1 MNRICCQRIRQ
12 EESGREV
19 TEGGLV
25 GAVSDTSH
33 SRGQIQVSRPTQG
46 TLLLELSGSWTVQ
59 SERPAVA
66 ELQRQLEAE
75 AHVERL
81 TFDTQHLGAWDST
94 LLTFLRRI
102 EDICER
108 RQITVDRAGLPEG
121 IRRLLDLAAAVPE
134 RREARRGDAG
144 DTLLARIGKGGLE
157 AVEAARQML
166 EFLGESF
173 LAFLRLLRGRASF
186 RASDLFLLL
195 QECGAQALP
204 IVTLISF
211 LVGAILAF
219 IGAVQLQQFGAQIY
233 VANLVGLAMALEMG
247 AMMTAII
254 MAGRTGAAFAAQLGT
269 MQVNQEIDALTTL
282 GISPMEFLVIPRML
296 ALVLMVP
303 LLTVYADLMGMLGG
317 AVIAATML
325 DVSFKVF
332 FQQLQ
337 EALTLKYFAQGL
349 IKSAVYGVIIALSGC
364 MRGIQSGRSAAA
376 VGQAATSA
384 VVTSIVGII
393 VASAIL
399 TVIYLQ
405 VW

>member
-1 MNRICCQRIRQ
+1 V
-12 EESGREV
+12 EEKEAVDAVKNTPR
-19 TEGGLV
+19 EGGE
-25 GAVSDTSH
+25 
-33 SRGQIQVSRPTQG
+33 IQVSRPTAG
-46 TLLLELSGSWTVQ
+46 TILVHLSGSWTLQ
-59 SERPAVA
+59 SDRPTVA
-66 ELQRQLEAE
+66 ELQQQIDASPP
-75 AHVERL
+75 VQRL
-81 TFDTQHLGAWDST
+81 TFETSSLTAWDSG
-94 LLTFLRRI
+94 LVTFLRNVEELCRS
-102 EDICER
+102 
-108 RQITVDRAGLPEG
+108 RQIAIDRDTLPDG

-134 RREARRGDAG
+134 RQEARRGAARDP
-144 DTLLARIGKGGLE
+144 LLARIGKWGIVMAE
-157 AVEAARQML
+157 ASSNMVRFIGEA
-166 EFLGESF
+166 F
-173 LAFLRLLRGRASF
+173 LAFLQLLRGRASF
-186 RASDLFLLL
+186 RWSDLALLL

-219 IGAVQLQQFGAQIY
+219 IGAVQLQQFGAQIF

-254 MAGRTGAAFAAQLGT
+254 MSGRTGAAFAAQLGT

-282 GISPMEFLVIPRML
+282 GISPMEFLVLPRLL

-317 AVIAATML
+317 AAIGVTML
-325 DVSFKVF
+325 EISLKSYFI
-332 FQQLQ
+332 QLQ
-337 EALTLKYFAQGL
+337 EALTLKYCAQGL
-349 IKSAVYGVIIALSGC
+349 IKSAVYGLIIALAGC
-364 MRGIQSGRSAAA
+364 MRGMQSGRSAAA

>member
-1 MNRICCQRIRQ
+1 MDAVKDTA
-12 EESGREV
+12 RE
-19 TEGGLV
+19 
-25 GAVSDTSH
+25 
-33 SRGQIQVSRPTQG
+33 RGVIQVSRPTGG
-46 TLLLELSGSWTVQ
+46 TLLVHLSGSWTLQ
-59 SERPAVA
+59 SDRPTVA
-66 ELQRQLEAE
+66 ELQQQIDA
-75 AHVERL
+75 AAPVQRL
-81 TFDTQHLGAWDST
+81 TFETAELTGWDSG
-94 LLTFLRRI
+94 LVTFLRNVEELCRS
-102 EDICER
+102 
-108 RQITVDRAGLPEG
+108 RQIAIDRGTLPDG

-134 RREARRGDAG
+134 RQEARRGEARVPF
-144 DTLLARIGKGGLE
+144 LARIGKWGIGVVEE
-157 AVEAARQML
+157 ASEMLRFIGEA
-166 EFLGESF
+166 F
-173 LAFLRLLRGRASF
+173 LAFLQLLRGRASL

-254 MAGRTGAAFAAQLGT
+254 MSGRTGAAFAAQLGT

-282 GISPMEFLVIPRML
+282 GISPMEFLVVPRML

-317 AVIAATML
+317 AAIGVTML
-325 DVSFKVF
+325 DVSVKIYFH
-332 FQQLQ
+332 QLQ
-337 EALTLKYFAQGL
+337 EALTLKYIAQGL
-349 IKSAVYGVIIALSGC
+349 IKGAVYGVIIALAGC
-364 MRGIQSGRSAAA
+364 MRGMQSGRSAAA

-384 VVTSIVGII
+384 VVTSIVCII

>member
-1 MNRICCQRIRQ
+1 VDAVRDTP
-12 EESGREV
+12 RE
-19 TEGGLV
+19 
-25 GAVSDTSH
+25 
-33 SRGQIQVSRPTQG
+33 RGEIHVSRPTEG
-46 TLLLELSGSWTVQ
+46 TLLVHLSGSWTLQ
-59 SERPAVA
+59 SDRPMVA
-66 ELQRQLEAE
+66 ELQQQINA
-75 AHVERL
+75 AAQVQRL
-81 TFDTQHLGAWDST
+81 TFETAGLTGWDSG
-94 LLTFLRRI
+94 LVTFLRNVEELCRS
-102 EDICER
+102 
-108 RQITVDRAGLPEG
+108 RQIAIDRGTLPDG

-134 RREARRGDAG
+134 RQEARRGEARDPI
-144 DTLLARIGKGGLE
+144 LARIGKWGIGG
-157 AVEAARQML
+157 VEATADMVR
-166 EFLGESF
+166 FIGEAF
-173 LAFLRLLRGRASF
+173 LALLQLLRGRASF
-186 RASDLFLLL
+186 RGSDLAILL

-254 MAGRTGAAFAAQLGT
+254 MSGRTGAAFAAQLGT

-282 GISPMEFLVIPRML
+282 GISPMEFLVLPRML

-317 AVIAATML
+317 AAIGVTML
-325 DVSFKVF
+325 EISPKIYFN
-332 FQQLQ
+332 QLQ
-337 EALTLKYFAQGL
+337 EALTIKYCTQGL
-349 IKSAVYGVIIALSGC
+349 IKGAVYGVIIALAGC
-364 MRGIQSGRSAAA
+364 MRGMQSGRSAAA

>member
-1 MNRICCQRIRQ
+1 MLVEEKEAVDAVKDTPQ
-12 EESGREV
+12 ER
-19 TEGGLV
+19 
-25 GAVSDTSH
+25 GA
-33 SRGQIQVSRPTQG
+33 IQVSRPTEG
-46 TLLLELSGSWTVQ
+46 TLLVHLSGIWTLQ
-59 SERPAVA
+59 SDRPTVA
-66 ELQRQLEAE
+66 ELQQQIDA
-75 AHVERL
+75 AAPVQRL
-81 TFDTQHLGAWDST
+81 TFETSGLTAWDSG
-94 LLTFLRRI
+94 LVTFLRNVEELCRS
-102 EDICER
+102 
-108 RQITVDRAGLPEG
+108 RQIAIDRGTLPDG
-121 IRRLLDLAAAVPE
+121 VRRLLDLAAAVPE
-134 RREARRGDAG
+134 RQEARREEARDPI
-144 DTLLARIGKGGLE
+144 LARIGKWGIGE
-157 AVEAARQML
+157 AEAAANVVR
-166 EFLGESF
+166 FIGEAF
-173 LAFLRLLRGRASF
+173 LAFLQLLRGRASF
-186 RASDLFLLL
+186 RWSDLALLL

-254 MAGRTGAAFAAQLGT
+254 MSGRTGAAFAAQLGT

-282 GISPMEFLVIPRML
+282 GISPMEFLVLPRML

-317 AVIAATML
+317 AAIGVTML
-325 DVSFKVF
+325 EISLKSYFI
-332 FQQLQ
+332 QLQ
-337 EALTLKYFAQGL
+337 EALTLKYCAQGL
-349 IKSAVYGVIIALSGC
+349 IKSAVYGVIIALAGC
-364 MRGIQSGRSAAA
+364 MRGMQSGRSAAA

>member
-1 MNRICCQRIRQ
+1 MH
-12 EESGREV
+12 
-19 TEGGLV
+19 
-25 GAVSDTSH
+25 VSYASE
-33 SRGQIQVSRPTQG
+33 G
-46 TLLLELSGSWTVQ
+46 TLRVQLSGPWTLQ

-66 ELQRQLEAE
+66 ELQQQLDA
-75 AHVERL
+75 ADRVQHL
-81 TFDTQHLGAWDST
+81 TFDTQDLGAWDSG
-94 LLTFLRRI
+94 LLTFLRKIDELARQ
-102 EDICER
+102 
-108 RQITVDRAGLPEG
+108 RQIAVDRSGLPDG
-121 IRRLLDLAAAVPE
+121 IRRLLDLAAAVPD
-134 RREARRGDAG
+134 RQGARRGDG
-144 DTLLARIGKGGLE
+144 RESILARIGQGGI
-157 AVEAARQML
+157 AAAEAAADML
-166 EFLGESF
+166 RFIGEAF
-173 LAFLRLLRGRASF
+173 LALLQLLRGRASF
-186 RASDLFLLL
+186 RASDFVLLL

-282 GISPMEFLVIPRML
+282 GISPMEFLVVPRML

-303 LLTVYADLMGMLGG
+303 LLTVYADLLGMLGG
-317 AVIAATML
+317 AAIGVTML
-325 DVSFKVF
+325 DVSLKVYF
-332 FQQLQ
+332 NQLQ

-349 IKSAVYGVIIALSGC
+349 IKSAVYGVIIALAGC
-364 MRGIQSGRSAAA
+364 MRGMQSGRSAAA

>member
-1 MNRICCQRIRQ
+1 
-12 EESGREV
+12 
-19 TEGGLV
+19 
-25 GAVSDTSH
+25 
-33 SRGQIQVSRPTQG
+33 
-46 TLLLELSGSWTVQ
+46 
-59 SERPAVA
+59 VA
-66 ELQRQLEAE
+66 ELQQQIDAE
-75 AHVERL
+75 PRVQRL
-81 TFDTQHLGAWDST
+81 TIETAGLTGWDSG
-94 LLTFLRRI
+94 LITFLRHVEDLCRSRRI
-102 EDICER
+102 SI
-108 RQITVDRAGLPEG
+108 DRDALPEG

-134 RREARRGDAG
+134 RQEARRGEVRDP
-144 DTLLARIGKGGLE
+144 LLARIGKWGIGV
-157 AVEAARQML
+157 VEAASDML
-166 EFLGESF
+166 RFIGETC
-173 LAFLRLLRGRASF
+173 LALLQLLRGRASF
-186 RASDLFLLL
+186 RLSDLALLL
-195 QECGAQALP
+195 QECGAEALP

-254 MAGRTGAAFAAQLGT
+254 MSGRTGAAFAAQLGT

-282 GISPMEFLVIPRML
+282 GISPMEFLVLPRMI

-317 AVIAATML
+317 AAIGVTML
-325 DVSFKVF
+325 DISLKVYF
-332 FQQLQ
+332 NQLQ
-337 EALTLKYFAQGL
+337 EALTITYCTQGL
-349 IKSAVYGVIIALSGC
+349 IKGAVYGVIIALAGC
-364 MRGIQSGRSAAA
+364 MRGMQSGRSAAA

-399 TVIYLQ
+399 TVIFLQ

>member
-1 MNRICCQRIRQ
+1 MDAVKDAIPARGEMRLSRA
-12 EESGREV
+12 
-19 TEGGLV
+19 TE
-25 GAVSDTSH
+25 D
-33 SRGQIQVSRPTQG
+33 
-46 TLLLELSGSWTVQ
+46 TLLVQLSGSWTLHT
-59 SERPAVA
+59 ERPTVA
-66 ELQRQLEAE
+66 ELKPQLDAG
-75 AHVERL
+75 ARVQRL
-81 TFDTQHLGAWDST
+81 TIDTQDLKAWDSG
-94 LLTFLRRI
+94 LLIFLRKL
-102 EDICER
+102 EELCQQ
-108 RQITVDRAGLPEG
+108 RQIAVDRAGLPDG

-134 RREARRGDAG
+134 RSGTRRGEARDSIL
-144 DTLLARIGKGGLE
+144 TRIGKGGLGG
-157 AVEAARQML
+157 VEAATEML
-166 EFLGESF
+166 GFIGEAF
-173 LAFLRLLRGRASF
+173 LAFLQLLRGRASF
-186 RASDLFLLL
+186 RASDLTLLL

-254 MAGRTGAAFAAQLGT
+254 MSGRTGAAFAAQLGT

-282 GISPMEFLVIPRML
+282 GISPMEFLVVPRML

-317 AVIAATML
+317 AAIGVTML
-325 DVSFKVF
+325 DVSLKVYF
-332 FQQLQ
+332 HQLQ
-337 EALTLKYFAQGL
+337 EALSLKYLAQGL
-349 IKSAVYGVIIALSGC
+349 IKSAVYGVIIALAGC
-364 MRGIQSGRSAAA
+364 MRGMQSGRSAAA

>member
-1 MNRICCQRIRQ
+1 
-12 EESGREV
+12 
-19 TEGGLV
+19 
-25 GAVSDTSH
+25 
-33 SRGQIQVSRPTQG
+33 
-46 TLLLELSGSWTVQ
+46 
-59 SERPAVA
+59 
-66 ELQRQLEAE
+66 
-75 AHVERL
+75 
-81 TFDTQHLGAWDST
+81 
-94 LLTFLRRI
+94 
-102 EDICER
+102 
-108 RQITVDRAGLPEG
+108 
-121 IRRLLDLAAAVPE
+121 
-134 RREARRGDAG
+134 
-144 DTLLARIGKGGLE
+144 LARIGQGGI
-157 AVEAARQML
+157 AAAEAAADML
-166 EFLGESF
+166 RFIGEAF
-173 LAFLRLLRGRASF
+173 LALLQLLRGRASF
-186 RASDLFLLL
+186 RASDFVLLL

-282 GISPMEFLVIPRML
+282 GISPMEFLVVPRML

-303 LLTVYADLMGMLGG
+303 LLTVYADLLGMLGG
-317 AVIAATML
+317 AAIGVTML
-325 DVSFKVF
+325 DVSLKVYF
-332 FQQLQ
+332 NQLQ

-349 IKSAVYGVIIALSGC
+349 IKSAVYGVIIALAGC
-364 MRGIQSGRSAAA
+364 MRGMQSGRSAAA

>member
-1 MNRICCQRIRQ
+1 VDAVKDTQR
-12 EESGREV
+12 E
-19 TEGGLV
+19 
-25 GAVSDTSH
+25 
-33 SRGQIQVSRPTQG
+33 RGEMQVSRPTED
-46 TLLLELSGSWTVQ
+46 TLLVHLSGSWTLQ
-59 SERPAVA
+59 SHRSTVA
-66 ELQRQLEAE
+66 ELQQPLEA
-75 AHVERL
+75 ASHVQRL
-81 TFDTQHLGAWDST
+81 TFETSGLTAWDSG
-94 LLTFLRRI
+94 LVTFLRNV
-102 EDICER
+102 EALCQS
-108 RQITVDRAGLPEG
+108 RQVSIDRDTLPDG

-134 RREARRGDAG
+134 RQEARRGEASDP
-144 DTLLARIGKGGLE
+144 LLARIGKWGIGVAAAATDMVRFIGE
-157 AVEAARQML
+157 A
-166 EFLGESF
+166 F
-173 LAFLRLLRGRASF
+173 LALLQLLRGRASF
-186 RASDLFLLL
+186 RWSDLTLLL

-219 IGAVQLQQFGAQIY
+219 IGAVQLQQFGAQIF

-282 GISPMEFLVIPRML
+282 GISPMEFLVVPRMV

-303 LLTVYADLMGMLGG
+303 LLTVYANLMGMLGG
-317 AVIAATML
+317 AAIAATML
-325 DVSFKVF
+325 DISLKSYFL
-332 FQQLQ
+332 QLQ
-337 EALTLKYFAQGL
+337 EALTLKFCAQGL
-349 IKSAVYGVIIALSGC
+349 IKSAVYGVIVALAGC
-364 MRGIQSGRSAAA
+364 MRGMQSGRSAAA

>member
-1 MNRICCQRIRQ
+1 MPMRGEMHISRATEDTLLVRL
-12 EESGREV
+12 SGRW
-19 TEGGLV
+19 
-25 GAVSDTSH
+25 
-33 SRGQIQVSRPTQG
+33 
-46 TLLLELSGSWTVQ
+46 TLQ
-59 SERPAVA
+59 SERPTVA
-66 ELQRQLEAE
+66 ELQSQLDVG
-75 AHVERL
+75 AHIQRL
-81 TFDTQHLGAWDST
+81 TFNTQDLEAWDSG
-94 LLTFLRRI
+94 LLTFLRKV
-102 EDICER
+102 EECCQQ
-108 RQITVDRAGLPEG
+108 RQVAVDHVGLPDG

-134 RREARRGDAG
+134 RQETRRGGGRDAF
-144 DTLLARIGKGGLE
+144 LARLGKGGLGVVE
-157 AVEAARQML
+157 AVLTML
-166 EFLGESF
+166 GFIGDAF
-173 LAFLRLLRGRASF
+173 LALLQLLRGRASF
-186 RASDLFLLL
+186 RASDLTLLL

-254 MAGRTGAAFAAQLGT
+254 MSGRTGAAFAAQLGT

-282 GISPMEFLVIPRML
+282 GISPMEFLVVPRML

-317 AVIAATML
+317 AAIGVAML
-325 DVSFKVF
+325 DVSLKVYF
-332 FQQLQ
+332 HQLQ
-337 EALTLKYFAQGL
+337 EALSVKYLAQGL
-349 IKSAVYGVIIALSGC
+349 IKSAVYGVIIALAGC
-364 MRGIQSGRSAAA
+364 MRGMQSGRSAAA
-376 VGQAATSA
+376 VGLAATSA

>member
-1 MNRICCQRIRQ
+1 VHAVKNTAHTRGEMHA
-12 EESGREV
+12 SPGS
-19 TEGGLV
+19 EGTILV
-25 GAVSDTSH
+25 
-33 SRGQIQVSRPTQG
+33 R
-46 TLLLELSGSWTVQ
+46 LSGSWTLQ
-59 SERPAVA
+59 SERPTVA
-66 ELQRQLEAE
+66 ELQQQLAT
-75 AHVERL
+75 AGRVQHL
-81 TFDTQHLGAWDST
+81 TFDTQDLEAWDSG
-94 LLTFLRRI
+94 LLTFLRTLEEFARQ
-102 EDICER
+102 
-108 RQITVDRAGLPEG
+108 RQIAVDRSGLPDG

-134 RREARRGDAG
+134 RQGARRGEG
-144 DTLLARIGKGGLE
+144 RESILARIGKGGIS
-157 AVEAARQML
+157 AVEAAADML
-166 EFLGESF
+166 GFMGEAF
-173 LAFLRLLRGRASF
+173 LAFLQLVRGRASF
-186 RASDLFLLL
+186 RASDLVLLL

-282 GISPMEFLVIPRML
+282 GISPMEFLVVPRML

-303 LLTVYADLMGMLGG
+303 LLTVYADLLGILGG
-317 AVIAATML
+317 AAIGVTML
-325 DVSFKVF
+325 DVSLKVYF
-332 FQQLQ
+332 NQLQ

-349 IKSAVYGVIIALSGC
+349 IKSAVYGVIIALAGC
-364 MRGIQSGRSAAA
+364 MRGMQSGRSAAA

>member
-1 MNRICCQRIRQ
+1 LVK
-12 EESGREV
+12 ESGAVDAISDAPRV
-19 TEGGLV
+19 R
-25 GAVSDTSH
+25 GA
-33 SRGQIQVSRPTQG
+33 IQVSRPTEDSLLVHVCG
-46 TLLLELSGSWTVQ
+46 NWTLQ
-59 SERPAVA
+59 SERPTVA
-66 ELQRQLEAE
+66 ELQQQLDA
-75 AHVERL
+75 AARVQRL
-81 TFDTQHLGAWDST
+81 TFETSGLTAWDSG
-94 LLTFLRRI
+94 LVTFLRNVEALCRS
-102 EDICER
+102 
-108 RQITVDRAGLPEG
+108 RQIAIDRSTLPDG
-121 IRRLLDLAAAVPE
+121 IRRLLDLASAVPE
-134 RREARRGDAG
+134 RQEARRGGTRDPM
-144 DTLLARIGKGGLE
+144 LARVGKWGIGVAAAVSDMVRFIGE
-157 AVEAARQML
+157 A
-166 EFLGESF
+166 F
-173 LAFLRLLRGRASF
+173 LAFLQLIRGRASF
-186 RASDLFLLL
+186 RWSDLALLL

-254 MAGRTGAAFAAQLGT
+254 MSGRTGAAFAAQLGT

-282 GISPMEFLVIPRML
+282 GISPMEFLVVPRML

-303 LLTVYADLMGMLGG
+303 LLTVYANLMGMLGG
-317 AVIAATML
+317 AAIGVTML
-325 DVSFKVF
+325 DISLTSYFT
-332 FQQLQ
+332 QLQ
-337 EALTLKYFAQGL
+337 GALTIKFCAQGL
-349 IKSAVYGVIIALSGC
+349 IKSAVYGVIVALAGC
-364 MRGIQSGRSAAA
+364 MRGMQSGRSAAA

>member
-1 MNRICCQRIRQ
+1 V
-12 EESGREV
+12 EEKEAVDGVKDTPRER
-19 TEGGLV
+19 
-25 GAVSDTSH
+25 GAM
-33 SRGQIQVSRPTQG
+33 QVSRPAEG
-46 TLLLELSGSWTVQ
+46 TLLVHLSGSWTLQ
-59 SERPAVA
+59 SDRPTVA
-66 ELQRQLEAE
+66 ELKQQIDA
-75 AHVERL
+75 AAPVQRL
-81 TFDTQHLGAWDST
+81 TFKTSGLNGWDSG
-94 LLTFLRRI
+94 LVTFLRNV
-102 EDICER
+102 EDLCR
-108 RQITVDRAGLPEG
+108 SRQIALDRGTLPDG

-134 RREARRGDAG
+134 RQEARRGESRDP
-144 DTLLARIGKGGLE
+144 LLARIGKWGIVVAQAASDMVRFIGE
-157 AVEAARQML
+157 A
-166 EFLGESF
+166 F
-173 LAFLRLLRGRASF
+173 LALLQLLRGRASF
-186 RASDLFLLL
+186 RGSDLALLL

-219 IGAVQLQQFGAQIY
+219 IGAVQLQQFGAQLY

-254 MAGRTGAAFAAQLGT
+254 MSGRTGAAFAAQLGT

-282 GISPMEFLVIPRML
+282 GISPMEFLVLPRML

-317 AVIAATML
+317 AAIGVTML
-325 DVSFKVF
+325 EISLKSYFI
-332 FQQLQ
+332 QLQ
-337 EALTLKYFAQGL
+337 EALTLKYCAQGL
-349 IKSAVYGVIIALSGC
+349 IKSAVYGVIIALAGC
-364 MRGIQSGRSAAA
+364 MRGMQSGRSAAA

>member
-1 MNRICCQRIRQ
+1 MAAVRDTT
-12 EESGREV
+12 RER
-19 TEGGLV
+19 
-25 GAVSDTSH
+25 GA
-33 SRGQIQVSRPTQG
+33 IQVSRPTEG
-46 TLLLELSGSWTVQ
+46 TLLVHLSGSWTLQ
-59 SERPAVA
+59 SDRPLVA
-66 ELQRQLEAE
+66 ELQQQIDA
-75 AHVERL
+75 AAPVQRL
-81 TFDTQHLGAWDST
+81 TFETSSLSAWDSG
-94 LLTFLRRI
+94 LVTFLRNV
-102 EDICER
+102 EELGQS
-108 RQITVDRAGLPEG
+108 RQIAIDRGTLPDG

-134 RREARRGDAG
+134 RQEARRGEARDPI
-144 DTLLARIGKGGLE
+144 LARIGKWGIGVAAAATDMVRFIGE
-157 AVEAARQML
+157 A
-166 EFLGESF
+166 F
-173 LAFLRLLRGRASF
+173 LAFLQLLRGRASF
-186 RASDLFLLL
+186 RSSDLFLLL

-219 IGAVQLQQFGAQIY
+219 IGAVQLQQFGAQIF
-233 VANLVGLAMALEMG
+233 VANLVGLAMVMEMG

-282 GISPMEFLVIPRML
+282 GISPMEFLVVPRML

-303 LLTVYADLMGMLGG
+303 LLTVYADLMGILGG
-317 AVIAATML
+317 AAIGMTML
-325 DVSFKVF
+325 DISLRSYFNQV
-332 FQQLQ
+332 Q
-337 EALTLKYFAQGL
+337 EALTIKYCAQGL
-349 IKSAVYGVIIALSGC
+349 IKSAVYGVIVALAGC
-364 MRGIQSGRSAAA
+364 MRGMQSGRSAAA

>member
-1 MNRICCQRIRQ
+1 VDAVRDTPRQRGEIHV
-12 EESGREV
+12 SPP
-19 TEGGLV
+19 TE
-25 GAVSDTSH
+25 
-33 SRGQIQVSRPTQG
+33 G
-46 TLLLELSGSWTVQ
+46 TLLVHLSGSWTLQ
-59 SERPAVA
+59 SDRPLVA
-66 ELQRQLEAE
+66 ELQQQIDAA
-75 AHVERL
+75 AHVQRL
-81 TFDTQHLGAWDST
+81 TFKTSGLNGWDSG
-94 LLTFLRRI
+94 LVTFLRNV
-102 EDICER
+102 EEVCQS
-108 RQITVDRAGLPEG
+108 RQISVDRGGLPEG
-121 IRRLLDLAAAVPE
+121 VRRLLDLAAAVPE
-134 RREARRGDAG
+134 RQEARRGETRDPI
-144 DTLLARIGKGGLE
+144 LARIGKWGIGG
-157 AVEAARQML
+157 VEATADMVR
-166 EFLGESF
+166 FIGEAF
-173 LAFLRLLRGRASF
+173 LALLQLLRGRASF
-186 RASDLFLLL
+186 RGSDLALLL

-254 MAGRTGAAFAAQLGT
+254 MSGRTGAAFAAQLGT

-282 GISPMEFLVIPRML
+282 GISPMEFLVLPRML

-317 AVIAATML
+317 AAIGVTML
-325 DVSFKVF
+325 EISPKIYFN
-332 FQQLQ
+332 QLQ
-337 EALTLKYFAQGL
+337 EALTIKYCTQGL
-349 IKSAVYGVIIALSGC
+349 IKGAVYGVIIALAGC
-364 MRGIQSGRSAAA
+364 MRGMQSGRSAAA

-399 TVIYLQ
+399 TVIYLR

>member
-1 MNRICCQRIRQ
+1 
-12 EESGREV
+12 V
-19 TEGGLV
+19 D
-25 GAVSDTSH
+25 AVKDLTLAQGEMH
-33 SRGQIQVSRPTQG
+33 VSRPTADTILVRLAGEWRLQE
-46 TLLLELSGSWTVQ
+46 TLPSAAG
-59 SERPAVA
+59 
-66 ELQRQLEAE
+66 
-75 AHVERL
+75 VERQMSAGPPVRHL
-81 TFDTQHLGAWDST
+81 TFDTQGLASWDSS
-94 LLTFLRRI
+94 LLTFLRKM
-102 EDICER
+102 EELCQQ
-108 RQITVDRAGLPEG
+108 RQIAVDRTGLPDG
-121 IRRLLDLAAAVPE
+121 VRRLLDLAAAVPE
-134 RREARRGDAG
+134 RQGARRGAAQDPI
-144 DTLLARIGKGGLE
+144 LARIGKGGI
-157 AVEAARQML
+157 AVVDAAGDML
-166 EFLGESF
+166 GFIGGAF
-173 LAFLRLLRGRASF
+173 LAFLKLLRGRASF
-186 RASDLFLLL
+186 RSSDLFLLL

-254 MAGRTGAAFAAQLGT
+254 MSGRTGAAFAAQLGT

-282 GISPMEFLVIPRML
+282 SISPMEFLVVPRML

-317 AVIAATML
+317 AAIAASML
-325 DVSFKVF
+325 DVSLKVYF
-332 FQQLQ
+332 HQLQ

-349 IKSAVYGVIIALSGC
+349 IKSAVYGIIIALSGC
-364 MRGIQSGRSAAA
+364 MRGMQSGRSAAA
-376 VGQAATSA
+376 VGEAATSA

>member
-1 MNRICCQRIRQ
+1 
-12 EESGREV
+12 V
-19 TEGGLV
+19 H
-25 GAVSDTSH
+25 AVKNAAHTRGEMHVSH
-33 SRGQIQVSRPTQG
+33 ASEG
-46 TLLLELSGSWTVQ
+46 TLLVRLSGSWTLQ

-66 ELQRQLEAE
+66 ELQQQLGAE
-75 AHVERL
+75 AGVQRL
-81 TFDTQHLGAWDST
+81 TFDTQDLGAWDSGLLT
-94 LLTFLRRI
+94 LLRKI
-102 EDICER
+102 EELAR
-108 RQITVDRAGLPEG
+108 QRQIAVDRSDLPDG

-134 RREARRGDAG
+134 RQGARRGEGRDSI
-144 DTLLARIGKGGLE
+144 LARIGKAGIGV
-157 AVEAARQML
+157 VEAAAEML
-166 EFLGESF
+166 GFIGEAF
-173 LAFLRLLRGRASF
+173 LAFLQLLRGRASF
-186 RASDLFLLL
+186 RASDLALLL

-204 IVTLISF
+204 IVTLICF

-233 VANLVGLAMALEMG
+233 VANLVGLAMAMEMG

-254 MAGRTGAAFAAQLGT
+254 MSGRTGAAFAAQLGT

-282 GISPMEFLVIPRML
+282 GISPMEFLVVPRML

-317 AVIAATML
+317 AAIGVTML
-325 DVSFKVF
+325 DVSLKVYF
-332 FQQLQ
+332 HQLQ

-349 IKSAVYGVIIALSGC
+349 IKGAVYGVIIALAGC
-364 MRGIQSGRSAAA
+364 MRGMQSGRSAAA

>member
-1 MNRICCQRIRQ
+1 M
-12 EESGREV
+12 
-19 TEGGLV
+19 
-25 GAVSDTSH
+25 
-33 SRGQIQVSRPTQG
+33 QVSHAAEG
-46 TLLLELSGSWTVQ
+46 MLLVRLSDSWTLQ
-59 SERPAVA
+59 SERPPVA
-66 ELQRQLEAE
+66 ELQRQLDTGAR
-75 AHVERL
+75 VQCVS
-81 TFDTQHLGAWDST
+81 FDTTDLEAWDSG
-94 LLTFLRRI
+94 LLTFLRKL
-102 EDICER
+102 EELCQQ
-108 RQITVDRAGLPEG
+108 RQIAVDRTGLPDG
-121 IRRLLDLAAAVPE
+121 IRRLLDLAEAVPE
-134 RREARRGDAG
+134 RQGTRRGEARESVL
-144 DTLLARIGKGGLE
+144 TRIGKGGLGG
-157 AVEAARQML
+157 VEAAA
-166 EFLGESF
+166 EIVGFIGEAF
-173 LAFLRLLRGRASF
+173 LAFLQLVRGRASF
-186 RASDLFLLL
+186 RPSDLALLL

-282 GISPMEFLVIPRML
+282 GISPMEFLVLPRML

-317 AVIAATML
+317 AAIGVTML
-325 DVSFKVF
+325 DVSLKVYF
-332 FQQLQ
+332 HQLQ
-337 EALTLKYFAQGL
+337 EALTLKYFPQGL
-349 IKSAVYGVIIALSGC
+349 IKGAVYGVIIALAGC
-364 MRGIQSGRSAAA
+364 MRGMQSGRSAAA

>member
-1 MNRICCQRIRQ
+1 
-12 EESGREV
+12 
-19 TEGGLV
+19 
-25 GAVSDTSH
+25 
-33 SRGQIQVSRPTQG
+33 
-46 TLLLELSGSWTVQ
+46 
-59 SERPAVA
+59 VA
-66 ELQRQLEAE
+66 ELQPQLDAGSL
-75 AHVERL
+75 VQRL
-81 TFDTQHLGAWDST
+81 TFDTQNLEAWDSG
-94 LLTFLRRI
+94 LLTFLRKL
-102 EDICER
+102 EELCQQ
-108 RQITVDRAGLPEG
+108 RQIAVHRASLPDG

-134 RREARRGDAG
+134 RQGTHRGEARVSI
-144 DTLLARIGKGGLE
+144 LARIGKGGLGL
-157 AVEAARQML
+157 VEAATAML
-166 EFLGESF
+166 GFIGEAF
-173 LAFLRLLRGRASF
+173 LAFLQLLRGRASF
-186 RASDLFLLL
+186 RASDFTLLL

-247 AMMTAII
+247 AMLTAII
-254 MAGRTGAAFAAQLGT
+254 MSGRTGAAFAAQLGT

-282 GISPMEFLVIPRML
+282 GISPMEFLVVPRML
-296 ALVLMVP
+296 ALVVMVP

-317 AVIAATML
+317 AAIGVTML
-325 DVSFKVF
+325 DVSLKVYF
-332 FQQLQ
+332 HQLQ
-337 EALTLKYFAQGL
+337 EALSLKYLAQGL
-349 IKSAVYGVIIALSGC
+349 IKSAVYGVIIALAGC
-364 MRGIQSGRSAAA
+364 MRGMQSGRSAAA

>member
-1 MNRICCQRIRQ
+1 MR
-12 EESGREV
+12 
-19 TEGGLV
+19 
-25 GAVSDTSH
+25 
-33 SRGQIQVSRPTQG
+33 VSRPTEN
-46 TLLLELSGSWTVQ
+46 TVLVHLSGSWTLH
-59 SERPAVA
+59 SERPTVA
-66 ELQRQLEAE
+66 ALQQQIDA
-75 AHVERL
+75 AASVQRL
-81 TFDTQHLGAWDST
+81 TFEAGGLTGWDSG
-94 LLTFLRRI
+94 LVTFLRNVEELCRS
-102 EDICER
+102 
-108 RQITVDRAGLPEG
+108 RQISVDRGALPEG

-134 RREARRGDAG
+134 RQEARREGAREPI
-144 DTLLARIGKGGLE
+144 LARIGKRGIGVAAAASDMVRFIGE
-157 AVEAARQML
+157 A
-166 EFLGESF
+166 F
-173 LAFLRLLRGRASF
+173 LAFLQLLRGRASF
-186 RASDLFLLL
+186 RWSDLTLLL

-254 MAGRTGAAFAAQLGT
+254 MSGRTGAAFAAQLGT

-282 GISPMEFLVIPRML
+282 GISPMEFLVLPRML

-317 AVIAATML
+317 AAIGVTML
-325 DVSFKVF
+325 DVSLKVYF
-332 FQQLQ
+332 NQLQ
-337 EALTLKYFAQGL
+337 EALTIKFCAQGL
-349 IKSAVYGVIIALSGC
+349 IKGAVYGVIIALAGC
-364 MRGIQSGRSAAA
+364 MRGMQSGRSAAA

>member
-1 MNRICCQRIRQ
+1 VHREIAPV
-12 EESGREV
+12 EEK
-19 TEGGLV
+19 
-25 GAVSDTSH
+25 GAVDAVRETTH
-33 SRGQIQVSRPTQG
+33 ERGEMTVSRPTDG
-46 TLLLELSGSWTVQ
+46 TLLVHLSGSWTLQ
-59 SERPAVA
+59 SERPPVA
-66 ELQRQLEAE
+66 ELQRQIDAG
-75 AHVERL
+75 ASVQRL
-81 TFDTQHLGAWDST
+81 TFDTWGLSAWDSG
-94 LLTFLRRI
+94 LVTFLRNVEGLCRS
-102 EDICER
+102 
-108 RQITVDRAGLPEG
+108 RQIAIDRSTLPDG

-134 RREARRGDAG
+134 RQEARRGTAQDPI
-144 DTLLARIGKGGLE
+144 LARIGKGGISVAAAASDMVRFIGE
-157 AVEAARQML
+157 A
-166 EFLGESF
+166 F
-173 LAFLRLLRGRASF
+173 LAFLQLLRGRASF
-186 RASDLFLLL
+186 RASDLAMLL

-233 VANLVGLAMALEMG
+233 VANLVGLAMVLEMG

-282 GISPMEFLVIPRML
+282 GISPMEFLVLPRML

-317 AVIAATML
+317 AAIAVTML
-325 DVSFKVF
+325 DVSLKVYF
-332 FQQLQ
+332 NQLE
-337 EALTLKYFAQGL
+337 EALSIKYCAQGL
-349 IKSAVYGVIIALSGC
+349 IKSAVYGVIIALAGC
-364 MRGIQSGRSAAA
+364 MRGMQSGRSAAA

-393 VASAIL
+393 VASAVL